1 MTNLEKYEDAFIK
14 TFNVKKEDLEGLE
27 YQGIEAWDSIGHMGL
42 IEALEDGFDIMMD
55 ADDIIAFSSYN
66 KGKEILKKYS
76 VEL

>member
-14 TFNVKKEDLEGLE
+14 TFNVKKEDLEELE

-42 IEALEDGFDIMMD
+42 IEALEDGFEIMMD

>member
-14 TFNVKKEDLEGLE
+14 TFNVKKENLEELE

-42 IEALEDGFDIMMD
+42 IEALEDGFEIMMD